1 MSSGVHLVL
10 ARGVHQV
17 HILQKI
23 HMRGVIMPKRAL
35 VEHRPWLLAAAA
47 AAISFYFLRD
57 NPIGGIWLILL
68 KGSGVAFLAIYALR
82 RSPLLDAKIL
92 ALVMAFSAM
101 GDMGIELSLEL
112 GGALF
117 FASHVAAISLYLRN
131 LRHEPSASQ
140 KGLAVALL
148 ISAPLVSWLVSDNWQ
163 LALYGLALGGMA
175 ATAWMSRFPRYR
187 VGIGAVMFVVSDWLI
202 FAGQGPMAG
211 SEIPSLAIWPLYFT
225 GQFLIATGVIQTL
238 RGEHPA
244 SGS

>member
-1 MSSGVHLVL
+1 V
-10 ARGVHQV
+10 
-17 HILQKI
+17 
-23 HMRGVIMPKRAL
+23 PKRAL
-35 VEHRPWLLAAAA
+35 LEHRPWLLAAAT

-57 NPIGGIWLILL
+57 NPIGGLWLILL

-82 RSPLLDAKIL
+82 RSPLPDGRLLAMAL
-92 ALVMAFSAM
+92 ALSAL

-117 FASHVAAISLYLRN
+117 FASHLAAISLYLRN
-131 LRHEPSASQ
+131 LRQEPSSSQ
-140 KGLAVALL
+140 KSLAVALL
-148 ISAPLVSWLVSDNWQ
+148 LSAPLVSWLVSGNWQ
-163 LALYGLALGGMA
+163 IALYGLALGGMA

-202 FAGQGPMAG
+202 FAGPGPMAN
-211 SEIPSLAIWPLYFT
+211 SPIPDLLIWPLYFS
-225 GQFLIATGVIQTL
+225 GQFLIATGVVQTL